1 MSKYYYLIAGLPN
14 ISFDDSKLPYSV
26 SEFKEELVNH
36 LTKDDA
42 RLLEFFS
49 LQIDNKNLLEQI
61 QNPDYDPEEGGRITY
76 DELNVLFEG
85 LKNEKA
91 KKLNE
96 DGEEEEYDEENPP
109 KIKPFKNKNKR
120 FPAYFET
127 FARAY
132 FESLENEEETVVPW
146 EDRLSALYYEYAMK
160 SKNAFIA
167 SWFELNLNISNI
179 FTALTCRKYK
189 LDRATYIVGDT
200 WTSNQLRTSN
210 ARDFELSESLEYL
223 PSVARIAEEADLLQR
238 ERKTDF
244 LKWEWIDDQIFV
256 KALDFESVLAYFLK
270 LEILERWTNL
280 DKATGE
286 KTFRQ
291 LVEAM
296 KKGSEYTLEEFKRNN
311 KK

>member
-76 DELNVLFEG
+76 DELKVLFEG

-120 FPAYFET
+120 LPAYFET

-132 FESLENEEETVVPW
+132 FESIENEEETVVPW

-223 PSVARIAEEADLLQR
+223 PSVARFAEEADLLQR

-270 LEILERWTNL
+270 LEILERWTSL